1 MTKAKENKAE
11 QVVVVEVTNTEVKLG
26 RPVNES
32 SRRQQILKL
41 REAKK
46 QNGEFKLGRPV
57 KEGSARQLRLQELA
71 NKAANG
77 ELKRGRPVKEGSARQ
92 LRLQELE
99 SKKLSGIE
107 IKRGRP
113 KMDKVEE
120 SK

>member
-1 MTKAKENKAE
+1 MTKVKENKEE
-11 QVVVVEVTNTEVKLG
+11 QLVVVEVTNTEVKLG

-57 KEGSARQLRLQELA
+57 KEGSTRQLRLQELA

-99 SKKLSGIE
+99 SKKSSGIE